1 MLHFINTSGGGGG
14 IDIFIVTA
22 RILSGVIIQYNNI
35 SVVLCCVAQL
45 TRWYAKGVP
54 VGRAFEI
61 TD

>member
-35 SVVLCCVAQL
+35 SVVLCCVVLHNLQDDMQKVYL
-45 TRWYAKGVP
+45 
-54 VGRAFEI
+54 
-61 TD
+61 